1 MSCSQLHGTKTVQE
15 EEKTMNSETVGADER
30 ELLDNIPRNPNTIRG
45 SDLAYACGMTSSAMV
60 RRKVNALRSAGFPIV
75 STRDGCSI
83 ATDAKQIEDCILSLR
98 SRVAAIEGAI
108 AGLYRSF
115 GAVAQ

>member
-1 MSCSQLHGTKTVQE
+1 MVHE
-15 EEKTMNSETVGADER
+15 REKTMKSETVGGIGKEI
-30 ELLDNIPRNPNTIRG
+30 LDNIPNYPNTIKG
-45 SDLAYACGMTSSAMV
+45 SELAYACGVTGSAKV
-60 RRKVNALRSAGFPIV
+60 RREVNALRSAGFPIV
-75 STRDGCSI
+75 STQDGYSM

-108 AGLYRSF
+108 AGLYKSF